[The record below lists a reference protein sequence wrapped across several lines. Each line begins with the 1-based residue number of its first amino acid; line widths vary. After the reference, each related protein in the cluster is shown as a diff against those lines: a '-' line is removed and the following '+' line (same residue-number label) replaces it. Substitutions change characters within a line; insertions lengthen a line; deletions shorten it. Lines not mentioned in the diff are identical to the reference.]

1 MVGWT
6 KSLLEVE
13 HWHCTVL
20 TVLYCSEL
28 YCTVLVGR
36 TQSLLEGDHWHVFEP
51 IFLFCIPM
59 GSCALVTSM
68 YLTVSIRWVQACQ
81 ITFNI

>member
-1 MVGWT
+1 MRTG
-6 KSLLEVE
+6 LI
-13 HWHCTVL
+13 
-20 TVLYCSEL
+20 
-28 YCTVLVGR
+28 GR

-68 YLTVSIRWVQACQ
+68 YLTVSIR
-81 ITFNI
+81 